1 VPSSSSSS
9 SSSSGSKRR
18 RPKGLVVEA
27 PSGVKALALYRALRS
42 ASDVEKVVQ
51 DRIISI
57 AQSECLQMPLL
68 QSSAVS
74 GLNLQASTSPQITQA
89 LLCLLAMDLSQQ
101 KTAMLMHV

>member
-1 VPSSSSSS
+1 
-9 SSSSGSKRR
+9 
-18 RPKGLVVEA
+18 
-27 PSGVKALALYRALRS
+27 LYRALRS

-57 AQSECLQMPLL
+57 AQSEWLQASIL

-74 GLNLQASTSPQITQA
+74 GLNLQASTSPQVTQV
-89 LLCLLAMDLSQQ
+89 LLCLLAIDLTQP